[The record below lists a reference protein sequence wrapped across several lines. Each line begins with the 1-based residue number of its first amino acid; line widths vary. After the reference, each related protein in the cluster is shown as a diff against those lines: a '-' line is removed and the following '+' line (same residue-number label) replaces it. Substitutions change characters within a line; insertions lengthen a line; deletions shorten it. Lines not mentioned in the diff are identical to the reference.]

1 MSPVNRIRV
10 VAFALAGV
18 IAGVAGPL
26 AAVKSGVSFHSGLW
40 FALSGFLALVV
51 GGTGSIW
58 GPLAGGMLVALL
70 QMTASYYLGGGA
82 VDYAMVALA
91 IVFFAVRPQGL
102 FHRRVRV

>member
-1 MSPVNRIRV
+1 VRI
-10 VAFALAGV
+10 VAFGLAGV
-18 IAGVAGPL
+18 IAGLAGPL

-70 QMTASYYLGGGA
+70 QLTASYYLGGSA
-82 VDYAMVALA
+82 ADYAMVALA
-91 IVFFAVRPQGL
+91 VLALAVRPQGL
-102 FHRRVRV
+102 FGRRVRV